1 MVFLKISLISFSDTG
16 SPCCYCTRTDRSHPC
31 RRSRHR
37 GYTAA
42 GNAQY
47 FRAREELAGPSPHP
61 NLPCILPHSSAVTIP
76 FRAIAPAYTIAIN
89 PGSIPLPSL
98 YRAKIPINQGFLAK
112 ITPNNRQLLPPM
124 QRAARAFFVADPA
137 SGRLKQARDQN
148 SPIYGGQNPGAL

>member
-1 MVFLKISLISFSDTG
+1 MVFLKSLSFHSLIRDLPAVAARVRIDSAPAGDHGIEDILRRVMLSTFVREKSW
-16 SPCCYCTRTDRSHPC
+16 RDRHTS
-31 RRSRHR
+31 
-37 GYTAA
+37 
-42 GNAQY
+42 
-47 FRAREELAGPSPHP
+47 
-61 NLPCILPHSSAVTIP
+61 LPGILPHPSAVTIP

-98 YRAKIPINQGFLAK
+98 RRAKIPINQGFLAK
-112 ITPNNRQLLPPM
+112 ITPNNRPLLPPM